1 MAATRERRSNAGS
14 KLARLLDEE
23 EDDDFYKTTYGGF
36 NEEEE
41 DNDFQ
46 FVDEDAP
53 DEVDSDFSIDEN
65 DEVIS
70 DAEDEE
76 KSQKKVNRCIK
87 HSLSEYIIY
96 YTYIISFSARH
107 VGTQNNISEGVKVVY
122 LYINVIRS

>member
-23 EDDDFYKTTYGGF
+23 EDVDDFYKTTYGGF

-53 DEVDSDFSIDEN
+53 DEVDSDFSIDEY

-70 DAEDEE
+70 DDGDEE
-76 KSQKKVNRCIK
+76 KAQKKVNR
-87 HSLSEYIIY
+87 
-96 YTYIISFSARH
+96 
-107 VGTQNNISEGVKVVY
+107 
-122 LYINVIRS
+122 

>member
-23 EDDDFYKTTYGGF
+23 EEDDFYKTTYGGF

-41 DNDFQ
+41 DNDFH
-46 FVDEDAP
+46 FIDEDAP

-70 DAEDEE
+70 DVEDEE
-76 KSQKKVNRCIK
+76 KSLKKANR
-87 HSLSEYIIY
+87 YI
-96 YTYIISFSARH
+96 T
-107 VGTQNNISEGVKVVY
+107 NN
-122 LYINVIRS
+122 